1 MLGFSAVS
9 ARPISAGPFSLIGY
23 AAAITASIAITFSGS
38 ATWGAMIRGSAT
50 ARIVFGGSATWSSLN
65 ALTASGG
72 LVFNG
77 SGPLRLAG
85 KPIVFYAVPERLTFV
100 GLPERY
106 SFTARADNFTFRGM
120 R

>member
-1 MLGFSAVS
+1 
-9 ARPISAGPFSLIGY
+9 
-23 AAAITASIAITFSGS
+23 
-38 ATWGAMIRGSAT
+38 MIRGSAT

-77 SGPLRLAG
+77 SGLLRLAG

-106 SFTARADNFTFRGM
+106 TFTAKADNFTFRGM